1 MDTSRLWRTLLLI
14 VAGFN
19 ALSALAGGIGL
30 MTPGSLGMPTWWIE
44 DSGFTYLGAGL
55 ILLIVVGGTQ
65 GLAFGLLLL
74 RRPYA
79 MLANAVA
86 GFGMVL
92 WIYVEVVL
100 LPVYSIL
107 HTIYIGTGIAQL
119 ALTFACLGVLR
130 RDAGITA
137 RPQRGAPIARR

>member
-1 MDTSRLWRTLLLI
+1 MLLLF

-19 ALSALAGGIGL
+19 ALSAVGGGIGL
-30 MTPGSLGMPTWWIE
+30 MAPGSLGMPAWWVE
-44 DSGFTYLGAGL
+44 DSGMSFFSAGL
-55 ILLIVVGGTQ
+55 ILLVIVGGTQ
-65 GLAFGLLLL
+65 SVAFVLLLL

-92 WIYVEVVL
+92 WIYIEVVL

-119 ALTFACLGVLR
+119 ALTLACLGVLKS
-130 RDAGITA
+130 DAGVVP
-137 RPQRGAPIARR
+137 RQRYGVRRG

>member
-1 MDTSRLWRTLLLI
+1 MDISRLWRTLLLI

-19 ALSALAGGIGL
+19 ALSALGGGIGL
-30 MTPGSLGMPTWWIE
+30 MLPDALGMPAWWVE

-65 GLAFGLLLL
+65 SVAFVLLLL
-74 RRPYA
+74 RRPWA

-92 WIYVEVVL
+92 WIYVEVIL
-100 LPVYSIL
+100 LPVYSVL
-107 HTIYIGTGIAQL
+107 HTIYIATGITQL

-130 RDAGITA
+130 RDAGGA
-137 RPQRGAPIARR
+137 DLRRPGIRRS

>member
-1 MDTSRLWRTLLLI
+1 MNTSRLWRTLLLI

-19 ALSALAGGIGL
+19 ALSALAGGVGL
-30 MTPGSLGMPTWWIE
+30 MIPGSLGMPTWWIE
-44 DSGFTYLGAGL
+44 DSGFTYLGAGV

-65 GLAFGLLLL
+65 GLAFVLLLL
-74 RRPYA
+74 HRPYA

-92 WIYVEVVL
+92 WIYVEVAL
-100 LPVYSIL
+100 LPVYSLL
-107 HTIYIGTGIAQL
+107 HTIYIGSGIAQL

-130 RDAGITA
+130 GDAGA
-137 RPQRGAPIARR
+137 VNRVRPGIRRG

>member
-1 MDTSRLWRTLLLI
+1 MDIPRFWRTLLLI

-19 ALSALAGGIGL
+19 ALSALGGGIGL
-30 MTPGSLGMPTWWIE
+30 MLPGELGMPAWWVE
-44 DSGFTYLGAGL
+44 DSGFTYRGAGL

-65 GLAFGLLLL
+65 SAAFVLLLL
-74 RRPYA
+74 RRPWA

-100 LPVYSIL
+100 LPGYSVL
-107 HTIYIGTGIAQL
+107 QTIYVGAGIAQL
-119 ALTFACLGVLR
+119 ALTLACLGVLR
-130 RDAGITA
+130 PDAGGAESRHPGI
-137 RPQRGAPIARR
+137 RRG

>member
-1 MDTSRLWRTLLLI
+1 MGTSRLWRILLLV

-19 ALSALAGGIGL
+19 ALSAIGGGVGL
-30 MTPGSLGMPTWWIE
+30 MAPGSLGMPAWWIE

-55 ILLIVVGGTQ
+55 ILLIVIGGTQ
-65 GLAFGLLLL
+65 TLAFVLLLL

-79 MLANAVA
+79 ALANAVA

-100 LPVYSIL
+100 LPVYSVL
-107 HTIYIGTGIAQL
+107 HTIYLGTGIVQL
-119 ALTFACLGVLR
+119 ALTFAFLGVLR
-130 RDAGITA
+130 RSV
-137 RPQRGAPIARR
+137 GAPVAAGRASRHS